1 VDTILIIGGRVETIA
16 KAKELGLRVVFVQHR
31 DRMLPGHVELADA
44 LLMVDYTDWEVVRPL
59 VEAAYEVY
67 KFTKVVSLGE
77 QAMETVGRINDHFG
91 LGGTSFEVSALFKDK
106 LVMRRHL
113 AQAGLPSVAAA
124 DVTGPADIEE
134 FGREHGYP
142 VVLKPIDNTASRG
155 VVVIERPEDV
165 LGSWEYG
172 SGLRD
177 RDDLV
182 LGQFFPVG
190 RFLVEEYIPGPEYSV
205 ETFSFGGRHS
215 VVSITEKYTNGV
227 VEAAHALP
235 ARLTAESEAE
245 VCDYIRRFLSTM
257 GLQDGV
263 AHTEIK
269 ISPLGP
275 RVIESH
281 DRIAGER
288 IPELVVNAYEIDLEQ
303 YAVGAPFGLLPELP
317 DRPVAL
323 RGAATRFL
331 SAEPGV
337 VTGFTGAEAVRDH
350 PDTIDLLLFVKPGD
364 RVVSV
369 VDNFDRSGQVLATGV
384 DTAAAAQTA
393 DELAALIT
401 VCTEPSA

>member
-1 VDTILIIGGRVETIA
+1 MDTILIVGGRVETIA

-44 LLMVDYTDWEVVRPL
+44 LLMVDYRDWEIARPL

-77 QAMETVGRINDHFG
+77 QAMEAVGRINDHFG
-91 LGGTSFEVSALFKDK
+91 LGGTSFEVSARFRDK
-106 LVMRRHL
+106 LAMRRHL
-113 AQAGLPSVAAA
+113 AELGVPSVAAA
-124 DVTGPADIEE
+124 DVTGPDDIEE
-134 FGREHGYP
+134 FGGQYGYP

-155 VVVIERPEDV
+155 VVVIERAEDV
-165 LGSWEYG
+165 LGSWDFA

-177 RDDLV
+177 REDLV

-205 ETFSFGGRHS
+205 ETFSFAGRHS
-215 VVSITEKYTNGV
+215 VVSITEKYTDGV
-227 VEAAHALP
+227 VEDAHALP

-245 VCDYIRRFLSTM
+245 VCRYIRRFLSAM

-269 ISPLGP
+269 ISPSGP

-281 DRIAGER
+281 DRLAGER
-288 IPELVVNAYEIDLEQ
+288 IPDLVLNAYEIDLER
-303 YAVGAPFGLLPELP
+303 YAVAAPFGLLPELP

-323 RGAATRFL
+323 RGAATRHL
-331 SAEPGV
+331 SVEPGV
-337 VTGFTGAEAVRDH
+337 VTGISGVEAVRDH
-350 PDTIDLLLFVKPGD
+350 PDLISLHISVKPGD
-364 RVVSV
+364 RVVTV
-369 VDNFDRSGQVLATGV
+369 VDNFDHSGQVLATGV
-384 DTAAAAQTA
+384 DTAAAAKTA
-393 DELAALIT
+393 DALAAMVT